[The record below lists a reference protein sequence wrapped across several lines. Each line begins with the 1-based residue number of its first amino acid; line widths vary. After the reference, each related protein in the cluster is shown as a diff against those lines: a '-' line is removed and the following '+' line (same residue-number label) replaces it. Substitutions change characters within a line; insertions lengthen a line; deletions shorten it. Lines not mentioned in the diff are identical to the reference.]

1 MRWGII
7 RELQISFARHSLSIH
22 EESPMKELRNKA
34 FATRAVHAGER
45 VPSAD
50 YTPVATPIHPSVG
63 FLYES
68 MDDLDAIFATTR
80 EGYVY
85 PRYGSPTV
93 TAFETAMAEVEAG
106 EAAMAFASG
115 MAAIHA
121 AMLAAGGRAGTTVVA
136 AMDVYGA
143 TFTLLQRLFT
153 ELGVKA
159 RWVDVSDVASV
170 DAALAETRSVALIAE
185 TVSNPLLKVAD
196 LPTLSD
202 MAHWYGARFLIDNT
216 FASPYLCNPI
226 AHGADFVIHSATK
239 YIGGHGDVM
248 AGVVVTSKK
257 NRSVLYELN
266 KLVGGVLGPFEAWLA
281 LRGLKTLPLRMRQ
294 QCANA
299 LRVAEWLAAQ
309 PGMARVNYPG
319 LPHHPQHALAH
330 RLFGE
335 RGYGG
340 MLSFEVAGAD
350 KAKAFRFM
358 EALQLCLPAT
368 TLGDIYSLVLHPAT
382 SSHRS
387 LTPEER
393 EKVGIRE
400 GLVRL
405 SVGIEDADDIVADL
419 SQALEA
425 VS

>member
-1 MRWGII
+1 MRD
-7 RELQISFARHSLSIH
+7 
-22 EESPMKELRNKA
+22 LRQKA

-45 VPSAD
+45 VPAAD
-50 YTPVATPIHPSVG
+50 FTPVATPIHPSVG

-80 EGYVY
+80 DGYVY

-93 TAFETAMAEVEAG
+93 TAFETAMAEVESG

-121 AMLAAGGRAGTTVVA
+121 ALLAAGVRAGTTVVA

-143 TFTLLQRLFT
+143 TYTLLQRLFA
-153 ELGVKA
+153 ELGVKPS
-159 RWVDVSDVASV
+159 WVDVSDLVSV
-170 DAALAETRSVALIAE
+170 EKALAAEHPIALIAE
-185 TVSNPLLKVAD
+185 TISNPLLKVAD
-196 LPTLSD
+196 LPALAA
-202 MAHWYGARFLIDNT
+202 MCHRHGAQFVIDNT
-216 FASPYLCNPI
+216 FASPYLCNPVVY
-226 AHGADFVIHSATK
+226 GADFVIHSATK

-248 AGVVVTSKK
+248 AGVVVTSKEH
-257 NRSVLYELN
+257 RRTLYELN

-294 QCANA
+294 QCASA
-299 LRVAEWLAAQ
+299 LRVAAWLASQ

-319 LPHHPQHALAH
+319 FPDHPQHSLAH

-340 MLSFEVAGAD
+340 MVSFEIAAAD

-387 LTPEER
+387 LSREER
-393 EKVGIRE
+393 EKVGIRD

-405 SVGIEDADDIVADL
+405 SVGIEDADDIIADL
-419 SQALEA
+419 SQALEGIGE
-425 VS
+425 